1 MDIMENMKSSLKPLF
16 NAMSSV
22 LFIGCVSA
30 PCVVLAQASDGES
43 SFRSS
48 VRSAFENDVTPIA
61 EQDVT
66 KEFLLRTI
74 ETNDPQLNTDIPVQS
89 MREDGPRISV
99 KKFVYVRLEE
109 FPELGITKA
118 DIEAMTEKLRRE
130 YMKEDQELAHGFTQD
145 NLVELA
151 AYLNEIGA
159 REMPERVTPK
169 NLQRLV
175 NIVKQQNAD
184 RGMSYADIEEIAA
197 EVTAYYR
204 RKGLFLA
211 QVQIPAQDVEDG
223 VVSLAVQEGILGKV
237 VARDEDHYTP
247 DTLAAPFNDDIGE
260 LVNHASVEEG
270 LYLLNDLPG
279 LGVTGYFTPGDNA
292 GETAL
297 NLKVREEQRWKLA
310 LRADNHGSTFTG
322 DKRTYALLDV
332 LNPLGYGDSLTL
344 GFLKSHTPG
353 NSNLGQVRYSFPA
366 ISPRT
371 RFEISADYNQ
381 FKLSDDG
388 EEIINRLEL
397 TGVNKTFA
405 ASVDHKWRRSRDFN
419 LSSGFSL
426 TDKETDMDSVVETY
440 RGGDHVRGAEL
451 GMYVDALGTST
462 QMLNIANVKIQ
473 YGQHLNDVLEG
484 RGEDFYKF
492 ALDTNSLFFVPL
504 PFTDA
509 SSRLVLKSRWQYS
522 DSLLPAFEQLSLG
535 GANGVRA
542 YSVRDYSADSAAF
555 ISGEWY
561 FNLPEALN
569 PSIATGT
576 RLNDV
581 FQFGLLADAG
591 YGSVVNFNEDKSDS
605 WAKLAGAGVVMKFSW
620 DEVFA
625 AQLSVAHPL
634 VAESS
639 TEGLGDDAKS
649 AQVFADFTFFF
660 K

>member
-1 MDIMENMKSSLKPLF
+1 MNLKPLF
-16 NAMSSV
+16 SAISSV
-22 LFIGCVSA
+22 VFIGCVSSSA
-30 PCVVLAQASDGES
+30 VVQAQASDGES

-74 ETNDPQLNTDIPVQS
+74 ETNDPQLNTEIPAQS
-89 MREDGPRISV
+89 MRAEGPRITV
-99 KKFVYVRLEE
+99 KKFVYIRLEE

-118 DIEAMTEKLRRE
+118 DVEAVTEKLRRE

-151 AYLNEIGA
+151 SYLEEIGA
-159 REMPERVTPK
+159 REMPEQVTPK

-223 VVSLAVQEGILGKV
+223 VVALTVQEGVLGKV
-237 VARDEDHYTP
+237 VAHDQIHYEQE
-247 DTLAAPFNDDIGE
+247 TLAEPFEGNMGE
-260 LVNHASVEEG
+260 LVNHAGVEEG

-279 LGVTGYFTPGDNA
+279 LAVTGYFTPGDNA

-297 NLKVREEQRWKLA
+297 NLKVREERRWKLA

-322 DKRTYALLDV
+322 DKRTYALLDA
-332 LNPLGYGDSLTL
+332 LNPLGYGDTLTL

-353 NSNLGQVRYSFPA
+353 NSNLGQVRYSFPVF
-366 ISPRT
+366 SPRT
-371 RFEISADYNQ
+371 RFELSADYNQ
-381 FKLSDDG
+381 FKLTDDG

-397 TGVNKTFA
+397 TGVNKTYA

-451 GMYVDALGTST
+451 GFYVDALGTNT
-462 QMLNIANVKIQ
+462 QMLNIANVKLQ
-473 YGQHLNDVLEG
+473 YGQHQNDVVEE
-484 RGEDFYKF
+484 RGDDFYKF

-504 PFTDA
+504 PFTDL

-542 YSVRDYSADSAAF
+542 YSVRDYSADQAAL

-561 FNLPEALN
+561 FNFPEVLN
-569 PSIATGT
+569 PTIATGT

-581 FQFGLLADAG
+581 LQFGLLADAG
-591 YGSVVNFNEDKSDS
+591 YGSVVNFSEDKSDS
-605 WAKLAGAGVVMKFSW
+605 WARLAGAGVIMKFSW
-620 DEVFA
+620 EEAFA
-625 AQLSVAHPL
+625 AQLSISHPL
-634 VAESS
+634 MSESS
-639 TEGLGDDAKS
+639 VEGLGDDAKS